1 MGRTWL
7 AGLTVA
13 LLAATLLVATVDD
26 YGLTFDEP
34 LYIVITDGLRGW
46 FADVAAGGV
55 GGLREQ
61 LRDERLRET
70 WLFAAR
76 QNRNLPVPVL
86 LSALFRPLGEGWPGP
101 PYSYRLGTCL
111 LLAATVALLFAGLAP
126 AHGWEMA
133 AVAAGSLLLMP
144 QAFAHGHLAANDV
157 AVSSFW
163 LLAILLWLW
172 SGTSARR
179 ALVAA
184 LVCGLGLACKAS
196 FVLVP
201 ALLGLW
207 LLCFR
212 QWRRWRA
219 TLVLAVVAPLVML
232 ALCPMWWGDPLPRI
246 ARFYWRAFNASQH
259 WTSDSYYLGTSYLG
273 ALPWHNGLVLPAV
286 TTPPWTLALALAGA
300 WRGLRRRDPVIALWT
315 MGAGVLPFLRMLP
328 NAPGHDGVRLMLPSL
343 FCLAPLAG
351 FGFLELVER
360 FRTLRERMA
369 PRLAMVAAVLVLG
382 AQGLVTMHPFE
393 MSYYSELIGGLRG
406 AARLGFEVSY
416 WYDAYTPRALREIQ
430 VPLPPKAKLVTVPNY
445 DSYLV
450 LLSEWGRPSLDRTP
464 VPHEEAEY
472 LLLYSRRGAL
482 YRLPGIPEI
491 YEHGR
496 PLWSLQCRGV
506 QLLGLYRL
514 AAGWTPLVATEQRG
528 RRRGAVQPVADDP
541 RSRDRQGEEDQEEG
555 EEGSRATPL

>member
-46 FADVAAGGV
+46 FADVAAGGL

-286 TTPPWTLALALAGA
+286 TTPPWTLALALGGGCAAAIPSSRSGRWA
-300 WRGLRRRDPVIALWT
+300 RASCRSFACCRTRPGTTACGSCCRASSAL
-315 MGAGVLPFLRMLP
+315 
-328 NAPGHDGVRLMLPSL
+328 LPSPGS
-343 FCLAPLAG
+343 A
-351 FGFLELVER
+351 
-360 FRTLRERMA
+360 
-369 PRLAMVAAVLVLG
+369 
-382 AQGLVTMHPFE
+382 
-393 MSYYSELIGGLRG
+393 SWSSSRG
-406 AARLGFEVSY
+406 SGPSASGWRRGSR
-416 WYDAYTPRALREIQ
+416 WS
-430 VPLPPKAKLVTVPNY
+430 LPSSCWGPKA
-445 DSYLV
+445 S
-450 LLSEWGRPSLDRTP
+450 
-464 VPHEEAEY
+464 
-472 LLLYSRRGAL
+472 
-482 YRLPGIPEI
+482 
-491 YEHGR
+491 
-496 PLWSLQCRGV
+496 
-506 QLLGLYRL
+506 
-514 AAGWTPLVATEQRG
+514 
-528 RRRGAVQPVADDP
+528 
-541 RSRDRQGEEDQEEG
+541 
-555 EEGSRATPL
+555 